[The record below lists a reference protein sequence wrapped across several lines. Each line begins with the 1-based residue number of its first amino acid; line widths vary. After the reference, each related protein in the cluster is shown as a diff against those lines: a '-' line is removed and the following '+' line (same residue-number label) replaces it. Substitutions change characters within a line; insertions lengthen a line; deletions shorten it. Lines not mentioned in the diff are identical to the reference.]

1 MIAADRQEL
10 ESRLK
15 QLTLQIREKE
25 VTVFTEN
32 FAVISTQS
40 AFLTGL
46 GFSGLTMVP
55 TWARENADDDPPLF
69 VQDIFYS
76 LVSISIGFN
85 ILTLAISS
93 WCMIFGPGLAIRGPD
108 GSMSRAVAG
117 MYQERKWALRFFWA
131 GLIFIMLSGVAL
143 GWLKFQFEVSLLI
156 TCIFIIFS
164 TCAARA
170 PVARAPSQ
178 PRLPP
183 HRAVGIMLWYV
194 RFVTRPR
201 FKFPEGALRK
211 PTQFHVAGFDP
222 ETGTKSQ
229 EGASPSGGGANVAAG
244 SGGREAVATALKELQ
259 WLTEQG
265 LIPADEAAARK
276 NGLINGLL
284 GSNDASSVTSGEVK
298 SGTSSLK
305 SRFMSS
311 RQNSSARLG
320 TKSGSKGGVSFEGDD
335 GPSTSPIAQGSVS
348 AGSTSGGGSA
358 KSLGS
363 QYFDSLSGANA
374 GNTRNGVLKING
386 KPNNFSLSAG
396 TLRHSL
402 LDGTK
407 PKEIAMRGQPVQC
420 RVTDRTGGK
429 GFTVT
434 IGRTQLKLEAN
445 NEAEAREWMIALE
458 QATLPEDL

>member
-1 MIAADRQEL
+1 MPHL
-10 ESRLK
+10 
-15 QLTLQIREKE
+15 
-25 VTVFTEN
+25 
-32 FAVISTQS
+32 
-40 AFLTGL
+40 
-46 GFSGLTMVP
+46 
-55 TWARENADDDPPLF
+55 
-69 VQDIFYS
+69 
-76 LVSISIGFN
+76 
-85 ILTLAISS
+85 
-93 WCMIFGPGLAIRGPD
+93 
-108 GSMSRAVAG
+108 SRAH
-117 MYQERKWALRFFWA
+117 
-131 GLIFIMLSGVAL
+131 
-143 GWLKFQFEVSLLI
+143 
-156 TCIFIIFS
+156 
-164 TCAARA
+164 ARA
-170 PVARAPSQ
+170 LS
-178 PRLPP
+178 PP
-183 HRAVGIMLWYV
+183 AVSSRAVGIMLWYV

-222 ETGTKSQ
+222 ETGTKSR
-229 EGASPSGGGANVAAG
+229 EGVSPSGGGANVAAS

-265 LIPADEAAARK
+265 LITADEAAARK

-284 GSNDASSVTSGEVK
+284 GSDEASAVTPGEVK

-311 RQNSSARLG
+311 RQSSSARSG
-320 TKSGSKGGVSFEGDD
+320 TKNGSKGGVSFEGDD
-335 GPSTSPIAQGSVS
+335 GPSTSPIAHGATSG
-348 AGSTSGGGSA
+348 AGATSGGGGA

-363 QYFDSLSGANA
+363 QYFDNLSGASA
-374 GNTRNGVLKING
+374 GKTRNGVLKLNG

-407 PKEIAMRGQPVQC
+407 PKEIVLRDQPVQC

-445 NEAEAREWMIALE
+445 SEAEAREWMIALE
-458 QATLPEDL
+458 QAPGGI

>member
-1 MIAADRQEL
+1 
-10 ESRLK
+10 
-15 QLTLQIREKE
+15 
-25 VTVFTEN
+25 
-32 FAVISTQS
+32 
-40 AFLTGL
+40 
-46 GFSGLTMVP
+46 
-55 TWARENADDDPPLF
+55 
-69 VQDIFYS
+69 
-76 LVSISIGFN
+76 
-85 ILTLAISS
+85 
-93 WCMIFGPGLAIRGPD
+93 
-108 GSMSRAVAG
+108 
-117 MYQERKWALRFFWA
+117 
-131 GLIFIMLSGVAL
+131 
-143 GWLKFQFEVSLLI
+143 
-156 TCIFIIFS
+156 
-164 TCAARA
+164 
-170 PVARAPSQ
+170 
-178 PRLPP
+178 
-183 HRAVGIMLWYV
+183 MLWYV

-348 AGSTSGGGSA
+348 AGATSGEAAPRASGRSTSTASRARTPG
-358 KSLGS
+358 
-363 QYFDSLSGANA
+363 
-374 GNTRNGVLKING
+374 TRETA
-386 KPNNFSLSAG
+386 SS
-396 TLRHSL
+396 R
-402 LDGTK
+402 
-407 PKEIAMRGQPVQC
+407 
-420 RVTDRTGGK
+420 
-429 GFTVT
+429 
-434 IGRTQLKLEAN
+434 
-445 NEAEAREWMIALE
+445 
-458 QATLPEDL
+458 